1 MLTPSDELFLQ
12 IEAGNLQRAGTP
24 MPLIMDIINNMSA
37 KLSCDAACQKQKE
50 ANKLR
55 KKWIDSLNQYEKLPQ
70 TIETNEKNYYDAAKG
85 KSYYTNDI
93 LKPKYEKQ
101 AKNLV
106 TEEHNYLKETTKQ
119 FNVLLDGFSGETIA
133 VQRLKELEKDLI
145 TKNKLLKEKIDDHYK
160 KTLTDERRVFYEIE
174 EVDRLNKY
182 TYILKI
188 VYFILLGLYVFFGP
202 FFRKDYYKSAKH
214 WLRLLIYLAIPYII
228 RPIVIFLTT
237 QQPRSNN
244 DLDIKE
250 DIKNAGAFTKDI
262 LYSYPSTIITELT

>member
-1 MLTPSDELFLQ
+1 MLTPNDELFLQ
-12 IEAGNLQRAGTP
+12 IEAANLQRTGTP
-24 MPLIMDIINNMSA
+24 MPFIIDIINNMA
-37 KLSCDAACQKQKE
+37 ANLSCDAACQKQKE
-50 ANKLR
+50 ADKLR
-55 KKWIDSLNQYEKLPQ
+55 KKWIDSINQYEKLPQ